1 MERQQGDGD
10 VTEHAE
16 SRIARK
22 GLQEEME
29 HVDAAPLRCPGQC
42 PVTVARTQDCR
53 RASPGKTGK
62 PPKLPLLA
70 WNGGGWSLA
79 GLSESLC
86 LPNELQHFMTLTRA
100 LENVLVRLGPS
111 SKLRLQECCWWA
123 PQYLALNT
131 TMM

>member
-1 MERQQGDGD
+1 MSQSMPG
-10 VTEHAE
+10 
-16 SRIARK
+16 
-22 GLQEEME
+22 EE
-29 HVDAAPLRCPGQC
+29 PLAKVHRRRCPGQR
-42 PVTVARTQDCR
+42 PVAVAPTQDCCG
-53 RASPGKTGK
+53 ASSGETGK
-62 PPKLPLLA
+62 PPKVPLLT

-79 GLSESLC
+79 GFSESLS

-111 SKLRLQECCWWA
+111 SKLRLQECCWRA